1 MTVKSFNKAFGYLNG
16 FHFWEDM
23 KIVIMGICQFI
34 ALPLTTLFGG
44 ISELGAYWSALWA
57 VFAALYTTWDIIH
70 ISLDPAYPFSKAHDA
85 ETGVEAAGS
94 KKAVEAAAVFPTDR
108 FTAVKLF
115 HIKRLVI
122 AFMVSAG
129 FLINGLVFMGID
141 TVAGGFSVKFA
152 VIFFALSNIFY
163 YAAFLYKKGLK
174 SNRLRHCCDILI
186 TSSAFAGIFTESYS
200 ESSGASVGTAM
211 LISAAVILA
220 TSLICYRKCLKDAEN
235 TARNGEPTGGM

>member
-1 MTVKSFNKAFGYLNG
+1 M
-16 FHFWEDM
+16 
-23 KIVIMGICQFI
+23 
-34 ALPLTTLFGG
+34 
-44 ISELGAYWSALWA
+44 
-57 VFAALYTTWDIIH
+57 
-70 ISLDPAYPFSKAHDA
+70 
-85 ETGVEAAGS
+85 VEAAGS

-129 FLINGLVFMGID
+129 FLINGLVFMGAD

-174 SNRLRHCCDILI
+174 SSPLRCFCDIFI
-186 TSSAFAGIFTESYS
+186 MSSAFAGIFNESYS

-211 LISAAVILA
+211 LISAAIILI
-220 TSLICYRKCLKDAEN
+220 TSLIFYRKCLKDAEN
-235 TARNGEPTGGM
+235 TARNGEPTGGYKK